1 MRVLRFRGD
10 IGKVSALH
18 GCGAVSMENGSGRF
32 ETVRC
37 PHLQSSEMS
46 EKNAFLYRS
55 TLEDEDTTL
64 SRNVGIR
71 LFSVIFQKNSKE
83 IKQSFQKAENP
94 RYLGSR
100 HMKVVKLSAL
110 RTSRLY
116 PPGNITGTHL
126 FERLSWLLSAAG
138 RMMSMKNS
146 SDIIGNQTRD
156 PPACGDCATACPP
169 RRKE

>member
-1 MRVLRFRGD
+1 VNRLDEAEIGMRVLRFRGD

-46 EKNAFLYRS
+46 EKNAFLYSS

-83 IKQSFQKAENP
+83 IKQSLFRPIGFQKADDP

-126 FERLSWLLSAAG
+126 FERLS
-138 RMMSMKNS
+138 
-146 SDIIGNQTRD
+146 
-156 PPACGDCATACPP
+156 
-169 RRKE
+169 